1 MSDPVPAI
9 THEPSTEAG
18 DGLPAFRR
26 ATPDDAVNFAKAA
39 FLAEER
45 VDMGTLAAHLGVSR
59 ATLHRW
65 FGTRDQLLERMFVE
79 LTTEFSAT
87 ARATLTH
94 AGIERVMEYVTS
106 MVRMTVPLRPV
117 QLFAQREPQLALRL
131 LVSEHGAVQETL
143 VQTMLAVAAETG
155 SHDQSIDR
163 EPAFKAGVKV
173 GMALQYAGLASGE
186 EPQIERIV
194 EIVRAVILGAS
205 DPEFRP
211 SERRS

>member
-1 MSDPVPAI
+1 M
-9 THEPSTEAG
+9 THEPSTAAG

-39 FLAEER
+39 FLAEQR
-45 VDMGTLAAHLGVSR
+45 VDMGTLAADLSVSR

-79 LTTEFSAT
+79 LTTEFSTT
-87 ARATLTH
+87 ARATLTQ
-94 AGIERVMEYVTS
+94 AGLERVIEYVSS
-106 MVRMTVPLRPV
+106 MVRMTVSLRPV

-131 LVSEHGAVQETL
+131 LVSEHRAVQETL

-155 SHDQSIDR
+155 SPDQLVDR
-163 EPAFKAGVKV
+163 ERAFKAAVQV

-186 EPQIERIV
+186 DPRTERIV
-194 EIVRAVILGAS
+194 EIVRAVIVGVS
-205 DPEFRP
+205 NTEFRP
-211 SERRS
+211 PQLRS